1 MPSAPGDEEIDLAEV
16 RETLAR
22 RHRRTQQRLDAFAAP
37 PERGSG
43 LSFGKRVGDGTLEA
57 VSRMTDA
64 EVGATLEP
72 GQERVARALA
82 KLDDGTYGTC
92 DACGGPIGAPRL
104 RAAPES
110 VLCIACARRAR

>member
-1 MPSAPGDEEIDLAEV
+1 MSTAADDELDLAQV
-16 RETLAR
+16 REALEA
-22 RHRRTQQRLDAFAAP
+22 RHRRTQERLDAFAKP

-72 GQERVARALA
+72 AQERIGRALA
-82 KLDDGTYGTC
+82 KLDEGTYGTC
-92 DACGGPIGAPRL
+92 DSCGGPIGAPRL
-104 RAAPES
+104 KAAPES
-110 VLCIACARRAR
+110 VLCIDCARRAR

>member
-1 MPSAPGDEEIDLAEV
+1 MSSAADHQELDLDAV
-16 RETLAR
+16 RETLEA

-82 KLDDGTYGTC
+82 KLDEGTYGTC
-92 DACGGPIGAPRL
+92 DSCGGPIGVPRL
-104 RAAPES
+104 KAAPES

>member
-1 MPSAPGDEEIDLAEV
+1 MPAAHDDDLDLDAV
-16 RETLAR
+16 RATLEAR
-22 RHRRTQQRLDAFAAP
+22 HARLGKRLDAFAAP

-72 GQERVARALA
+72 GQERAERALA
-82 KLDDGTYGTC
+82 KLDEGTYGTC

-104 RAAPES
+104 KAAPDS
-110 VLCIACARRAR
+110 VLCIECARRAR

>member
-1 MPSAPGDEEIDLAEV
+1 MPDARDDAPDLEQIRA
-16 RETLAR
+16 TLEARHAR
-22 RHRRTQQRLDAFAAP
+22 RQQRLDAFAAP

-82 KLDDGTYGTC
+82 KLDDGTYGAC

-104 RAAPES
+104 KAAPDS
-110 VLCIACARRAR
+110 VLCIECARRAR